1 MAGMVEVWFKYAIII
16 IIIKTDRSM
25 VEVGVVSPFFAPSV
39 FADHLPV
46 AGRSV

>member
-1 MAGMVEVWFKYAIII
+1 MAGMVEVWFKYAII